1 MFQENPSTIYVAFF
15 PFFVKITFFFSVQ
28 ISAVIAEFLVIF
40 FLLFLRGAFPYFYGT
55 LPNLFEISI
64 RLDIFKVLHMSATQ
78 VSLLKTEEENSLKI
92 TSFGCSQ
99 QDLTQQ

>member
-15 PFFVKITFFFSVQ
+15 PFFVKITFFSVQ

-78 VSLLKTEEENSLKI
+78 VSLLKTEEEKS
-92 TSFGCSQ
+92 
-99 QDLTQQ
+99 

>member
-1 MFQENPSTIYVAFF
+1 MFQENPSTIYVAFCR
-15 PFFVKITFFFSVQ
+15 FFVKITFFSVQ

-78 VSLLKTEEENSLKI
+78 VSLLKTEEEKS
-92 TSFGCSQ
+92 
-99 QDLTQQ
+99 